1 MFFPIQ
7 MFRAFCCAV
16 ITITLSSA
24 GAAQSVDP
32 PWTEDLTWQLGVEN
46 DCKVDKY
53 ISTHDGKI
61 GERAFFE
68 ARLKCSD
75 GRILDAHRLEP
86 QETFVIRPL
95 QGRLL
100 ESE

>member
-1 MFFPIQ
+1 MSVRSQ
-7 MFRAFCCAV
+7 MFRVFCGVLLA
-16 ITITLSSA
+16 ITFSFDAI
-24 GAAQSVDP
+24 AQSIDP

-75 GRILDAHRLEP
+75 GRMLDAHRIEP
-86 QETFVIRPL
+86 QETFIIKRCEVV
-95 QGRLL
+95 
-100 ESE
+100 EC